1 MRTDLTSE
9 GEQRSLKMLNSNEI
23 LALSTILDVAIVRSK
38 EEDDGDP
45 IFHEVNF
52 KDVNPFSDARTQ
64 SDVYD
69 ILASKGFIACSIF
82 EDVNGSEEFVCITP
96 QGLEALKS
104 ASGTH

>member
-1 MRTDLTSE
+1 MV
-9 GEQRSLKMLNSNEI
+9 GEFTRGVLKMLNSNENR
-23 LALSTILDVAIVRSK
+23 ALSAILEDAIIKSR

-45 IFHEVNF
+45 IYHEVNF
-52 KDVNPFSDARTQ
+52 KDVSPFSDARTQ

-69 ILASKGFIACSIF
+69 ILASKGFIECSIF
-82 EDVNGSEEFVCITP
+82 EDRNGSEEFVCITP